1 MDTYA
6 NSYGY
11 TSGAYDT
18 AGVLGGLAAG
28 MLAVFVVMLL
38 IFLAVYVV
46 GIIGQWKVFKKANQ
60 PGWASL
66 IPFYNSY
73 IACKIA
79 GVSPWW
85 ILITIG
91 GAFIFPMI
99 PIVGNILSYAVSI
112 YFSILLNV
120 SLAKSF
126 GKETG
131 FAVGLILLNPFFMLA
146 LGVGKSQYLGPKPMK
161 DFLFDSINKNNNQ
174 NNMNNQNFNN
184 MNNQNFNNM
193 NNGMGQPMPTANPNV
208 VQPQGAS
215 TQPVNNTEVLDMN
228 QNAAV
233 KFCTGC
239 GSQLAADAKFCT
251 TCGKQV

>member
-11 TSGAYDT
+11 TSDAYDVAGGIMGGMV
-18 AGVLGGLAAG
+18 AGVFAFAAII
-28 MLAVFVVMLL
+28 LL
-38 IFLAVYVV
+38 IILAVYVIGV
-46 GIIGQWKVFKKANQ
+46 IGQWKVFKKANQ
-60 PGWASL
+60 PGWAAL

-73 IACKIA
+73 IACKIS
-79 GVSPWW
+79 GVNPWW
-85 ILITIG
+85 VLISVGGSFIL
-91 GAFIFPMI
+91 PMI
-99 PIVGNILSYAVSI
+99 PVVGSILSYAVSI
-112 YFSILLNV
+112 YFLILLYV

-146 LGVGKSQYLGPKPMK
+146 LGVGKSQYVGPKPMK

-174 NNMNNQNFNN
+174 NNMNNQ

-208 VQPQGAS
+208 VQPQEVSA
-215 TQPVNNTEVLDMN
+215 QPVNNTEVLDMN
-228 QNAAV
+228 QNASV